1 MPIAPLNYTSQKGYY
16 GFEVRPTLEGVLG
29 TIRNPLRIPL
39 PSRAAK
45 WYANS
50 PWRSL
55 ILDAEKAN
63 NDYEHA
69 RIDYRDSG
77 AELPEAAARVR
88 PSDAGHDPAW
98 DEIEHHHGRMD
109 AQEAYE
115 HAFDMANHR
124 SREHAHAQQYEH
136 LRLTHGSNRMHPMI
150 SAHHAQL
157 QEAGVRHNMPAHRME
172 PPHGRYRAPPPT
184 WDAHGHP
191 HNREFPTFEQLN
203 RPDQRLMRRVTAA
216 LDRQGV
222 VYDRQMT
229 SYEGFRR
236 SSSAG

>member
-1 MPIAPLNYTSQKGYY
+1 MPVAPLNYTSQKGYY
-16 GFEVRPTLEGVLG
+16 GLEVRPTLEGVMG
-29 TIRNPLRIPL
+29 TLRNPLRIPI

-50 PWRSL
+50 PWRAL

-88 PSDAGHDPAW
+88 PSDAGIDTQW
-98 DEIEHHHGRMD
+98 DELGHHHGRME

-115 HAFDMANHR
+115 HAFDMAN
-124 SREHAHAQQYEH
+124 EADQWHADRMRYEH
-136 LRLTHGSNRMHPMI
+136 HRLTHGPNRMHPMI
-150 SAHHAQL
+150 SAHHGQL
-157 QEAGVRHNMPAHRME
+157 EEAGVRHNMPAHRME
-172 PPHGRYRAPPPT
+172 PPHGRYRAPPHT

-191 HNREFPTFEQLN
+191 HHPEFHTFEQLN
-203 RPDQRLMRRVTAA
+203 RPDQHLMRRVTAA

-222 VYDRQMT
+222 SYDRQPT
-229 SYEGFRR
+229 SYEGYRR
-236 SSSAG
+236 SSSTR

>member
-1 MPIAPLNYTSQKGYY
+1 MPVAPLNYTSQKGYY
-16 GFEVRPTLEGVLG
+16 GLEVRPTLEGVMG
-29 TIRNPLRIPL
+29 TIRNPLRIPI

-50 PWRSL
+50 PWRAL

-88 PSDAGHDPAW
+88 PSDAGEDPQW
-98 DEIEHHHGRMD
+98 DELGHHHGRMD

-115 HAFDMANHR
+115 HAFDMANAADQW
-124 SREHAHAQQYEH
+124 HADRMRYEH
-136 LRLTHGSNRMHPMI
+136 HRLTHGPNRMHPMI
-150 SAHHAQL
+150 SAHHGQL
-157 QEAGVRHNMPAHRME
+157 EEAGVRHNMPAHRME
-172 PPHGRYRAPPPT
+172 PPHGRYRAPPQT

-191 HNREFPTFEQLN
+191 HHREFHTFEQLN
-203 RPDQRLMRRVTAA
+203 RPDQHLMRRVTAA

-222 VYDRQMT
+222 SYDRQPT
-229 SYEGFRR
+229 SYEGYRR
-236 SSSAG
+236 SSSTR

>member
-1 MPIAPLNYTSQKGYY
+1 MPVAPLNYTSQKGYY
-16 GFEVRPTLEGVLG
+16 GLEVRPTLEGVMG
-29 TIRNPLRIPL
+29 TIRNPLRIPI

-50 PWRSL
+50 PWRAL

-88 PSDAGHDPAW
+88 PSDAGEDPQW
-98 DEIEHHHGRMD
+98 DELGHHHGRMD

-115 HAFDMANHR
+115 HAFDMANAADQW
-124 SREHAHAQQYEH
+124 HADRMRYEH
-136 LRLTHGSNRMHPMI
+136 HRLTHGPNRMHPMI
-150 SAHHAQL
+150 SAHHGQL
-157 QEAGVRHNMPAHRME
+157 EEAGVRHNMPAHRME
-172 PPHGRYRAPPPT
+172 PPHGRYRAPPQT

-191 HNREFPTFEQLN
+191 HHPEFHTFEQLN
-203 RPDQRLMRRVTAA
+203 RPDQHLMRRVTAA

-222 VYDRQMT
+222 SYDRQPT
-229 SYEGFRR
+229 SYEGYRR
-236 SSSAG
+236 SSSTR